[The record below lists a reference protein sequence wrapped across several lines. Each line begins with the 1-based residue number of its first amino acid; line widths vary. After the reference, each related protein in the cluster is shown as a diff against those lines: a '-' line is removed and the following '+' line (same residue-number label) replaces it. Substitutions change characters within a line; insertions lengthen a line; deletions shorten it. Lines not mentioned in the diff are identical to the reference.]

1 MISKNVIWKGKFI
14 YRGIIIIALKVL
26 QSAEILLLGHPPRHG
41 VCLLSLLLVPGQA
54 SAKDT
59 GGW

>member
-1 MISKNVIWKGKFI
+1 MDLYICKGKFI

-26 QSAEILLLGHPPRHG
+26 QSAEILLLGHPPGHG

-54 SAKDT
+54 SAEDT

>member
-1 MISKNVIWKGKFI
+1 MDLFIWKGKFI

-26 QSAEILLLGHPPRHG
+26 QSAEILLLGHPPGHG

-54 SAKDT
+54 SAEDT